1 MIMEVYFM
9 ASEVLL
15 NELRSIEE
23 ELEKS
28 NKKVTDE
35 NAFEYL
41 AMQFFCYKI
50 KNIKPKLYDIESS
63 ITNGPNDGGID
74 FVYYDDE
81 ESKVVLGQCKYT
93 ENMKLNDIISE
104 LNKMSST
111 VENFKKAYTGTYN
124 KKLKTNLQNALD
136 RLPDES
142 AGNVEY
148 CIFTTS
154 DINQNDVTNK
164 LHAEHNLYSKDMVSV
179 YGVSEINSQIK
190 ELIERAKTVNEYKIE
205 IDYPHNVLQYETD
218 NVSGIMVNMSS
229 ESLVRMYDKFK
240 DEGLFDLN
248 IRKYIKNK
256 TVDEGIKETLDKE
269 RDNFWF
275 YNNGLTIACSE
286 YVLDGNKVKLYD
298 FSIVNGGQTTNR
310 IGNYK
315 GSNNDKFYLPCK
327 IISIKNDDQK
337 LYSKIAE
344 ATNSQ
349 KPINPRDLKSNS
361 PEMKMLQ
368 RWLGK
373 EGVYLEIK
381 RGEKKKL
388 KNIKSIKNDELGQ
401 LLLSFGYQQ
410 PGTARSGKRNIF
422 ENKPLYNK
430 LYRVNYEKDP
440 NKKEFV
446 LDLIKLSEDY
456 SIIEADLKNGTTI
469 SDDEK
474 IVLSNAKYVIFS
486 LLGLS
491 YYIVNE
497 DYSRDDLNND
507 ISVLK
512 SPDLVYSK
520 FISNYKADDYQ
531 ERLKSLIE
539 MILDSLCDTYE
550 NCVAR
555 NEVTSISNLFK
566 TDKKYRD
573 SIVKDFLNVINKR
586 TMKNEFISACEI
598 LKR

>member
-1 MIMEVYFM
+1 M
-9 ASEVLL
+9 ATEVLL
-15 NELRSIEE
+15 NELRSIKK

-50 KNIKPKLYDIESS
+50 NNIEPKLYDIESS

-164 LHAEHNLYSKDMVSV
+164 LHAENNLYSKDMVSV

-190 ELIERAKTVNEYKIE
+190 ELIEKAKTVNEYKIE

-491 YYIVNE
+491 YFLVNE

-531 ERLKSLIE
+531 ERLKSLIKI
-539 MILDSLCDTYE
+539 ILNSLCDTYE
-550 NCVAR
+550 NCVSR

-573 SIVKDFLNVINKR
+573 SIVKDFLNVINMR

-598 LKR
+598 FKR

>member
-1 MIMEVYFM
+1 M

-15 NELRSIEE
+15 NELRSIKE

-164 LHAEHNLYSKDMVSV
+164 LHAENNLYSKDMVSV

-190 ELIERAKTVNEYKIE
+190 ELIEKAKTVNEYKIE

-573 SIVKDFLNVINKR
+573 SIVKDFLSVINKR

>member
-1 MIMEVYFM
+1 M

-50 KNIKPKLYDIESS
+50 KSIKPKLYDIESS

-111 VENFKKAYTGTYN
+111 VENFKKANTGTYN

-164 LHAEHNLYSKDMVSV
+164 LHAENNLYSKDMVSV

-190 ELIERAKTVNEYKIE
+190 ELIEKAKTVNEYKIE

-315 GSNNDKFYLPCK
+315 GSNTNKFYLPCK
-327 IISIKNDDQK
+327 IISIKNNDQK

-373 EGVYLEIK
+373 EGIYLEIK
-381 RGEKKKL
+381 RGEKRKR
-388 KNIKSIKNDELGQ
+388 NARNIKNDELGQ

-456 SIIEADLKNGTTI
+456 TIIEADLKNGTTI

-598 LKR
+598 FKR

>member
-15 NELRSIEE
+15 NELRSIKK

-28 NKKVTDE
+28 KKKVTDE

-50 KNIKPKLYDIESS
+50 KNIEPKLYDIESS

-81 ESKVVLGQCKYT
+81 ESKVVLGQCKHT

-111 VENFKKAYTGTYN
+111 VENFKKANTGTYN

-190 ELIERAKTVNEYKIE
+190 KLIERAKTVNEYKIE
-205 IDYPHNVLQYETD
+205 IDHPHNVLQYETD

-248 IRKYIKNK
+248 IRKYIKNR

-368 RWLGK
+368 RWLEK

-388 KNIKSIKNDELGQ
+388 KNLKSIKNDELGQ

-410 PGTARSGKRNIF
+410 PGTARSGKRYIF

-440 NKKEFV
+440 NKKDFV

-456 SIIEADLKNGTTI
+456 TIIEANLKNGTTI

-491 YYIVNE
+491 YFIVNE

-550 NCVAR
+550 NCVSR

-598 LKR
+598 FKR

>member
-1 MIMEVYFM
+1 M

-50 KNIKPKLYDIESS
+50 KSIKPKLYDIESS

-111 VENFKKAYTGTYN
+111 VENVKKANTGTYN

-164 LHAEHNLYSKDMVSV
+164 LHAENNLYSKDMVSV

-190 ELIERAKTVNEYKIE
+190 ELIEKAKTVNEYKIE

-315 GSNNDKFYLPCK
+315 GSNTNKFYLPCK
-327 IISIKNDDQK
+327 IISIKNNDQK

-373 EGVYLEIK
+373 EGIYLEIK
-381 RGEKKKL
+381 RGEKRKR
-388 KNIKSIKNDELGQ
+388 NARNIKNDELGQ

-456 SIIEADLKNGTTI
+456 TIIEADLKNGTTI

-598 LKR
+598 FKR

>member
-1 MIMEVYFM
+1 M

-15 NELRSIEE
+15 NELRSIKK

-104 LNKMSST
+104 LNKMSNT

-136 RLPDES
+136 RLPVES

-164 LHAEHNLYSKDMVSV
+164 LHAENNLYSKDMVSV

-190 ELIERAKTVNEYKIE
+190 ELIEKAKTVNEYKIE

-497 DYSRDDLNND
+497 DYLRDDLNND

>member
-1 MIMEVYFM
+1 M

-15 NELRSIEE
+15 NELRSIKE

-164 LHAEHNLYSKDMVSV
+164 LHTENNLYSKDMVSV

-190 ELIERAKTVNEYKIE
+190 ELIEKAKTVNEYKIE

>member
-1 MIMEVYFM
+1 M

-50 KNIKPKLYDIESS
+50 KSIKPKLYDIESS

-81 ESKVVLGQCKYT
+81 ESKAVLGQCKYT

-111 VENFKKAYTGTYN
+111 VENFKKANTGTYN

-164 LHAEHNLYSKDMVSV
+164 LHAENNLYSKDMVSV

-190 ELIERAKTVNEYKIE
+190 ELIEKAKTVNEYKIE

-315 GSNNDKFYLPCK
+315 GSNTNKFYLPCK
-327 IISIKNDDQK
+327 IISIKNNDQK

-373 EGVYLEIK
+373 EGIYLEIK
-381 RGEKKKL
+381 RGEKRKR
-388 KNIKSIKNDELGQ
+388 NARNIKNDELGQ

-456 SIIEADLKNGTTI
+456 TIIEADLKNGTTI

-598 LKR
+598 FKR

>member
-1 MIMEVYFM
+1 M

-15 NELRSIEE
+15 NELRSIKK

-28 NKKVTDE
+28 KKKVADE
-35 NAFEYL
+35 NVFEYL

-50 KNIKPKLYDIESS
+50 KNIEPKLYDIESS

-81 ESKVVLGQCKYT
+81 EPKVVLGQCKYT

-111 VENFKKAYTGTYN
+111 VENFKKANTGTYN

-164 LHAEHNLYSKDMVSV
+164 LHAENNLYSKDMVSV

-229 ESLVRMYDKFK
+229 ESLIHMYNKFK

-286 YVLDGNKVKLYD
+286 YVLDGNKVKLFD

-327 IISIKNDDQK
+327 IISIKNNDQK

-381 RGEKKKL
+381 RGEKKKR
-388 KNIKSIKNDELGQ
+388 NGRNIKNDELGQ

-410 PGTARSGKRNIF
+410 PGTARNGKRSIF

-440 NKKEFV
+440 NKKEFI

-456 SIIEADLKNGTTI
+456 SNIEADFKSGTKIAEDDKN
-469 SDDEK
+469 
-474 IVLSNAKYVIFS
+474 VLSNAKYVIFS

-491 YYIVNE
+491 YFIANG

-507 ISVLK
+507 TSVLK
-512 SPDLVYSK
+512 NPELIYSK
-520 FISNYKADDYQ
+520 FISNYKDDDYE
-531 ERLKSLIE
+531 ERLESLIE
-539 MILDSLCDTYE
+539 IILSSLCDTYE
-550 NCVAR
+550 DCVGR

-586 TMKNEFISACEI
+586 TMRNEFISACEI

>member
-1 MIMEVYFM
+1 M

-15 NELRSIEE
+15 NELRSIKE

-28 NKKVTDE
+28 NKKLTDE

-50 KNIKPKLYDIESS
+50 KNIEPKLYDIESS

-111 VENFKKAYTGTYN
+111 VENFKKANTGTYN

-205 IDYPHNVLQYETD
+205 IDYPHNVLKYETD

-315 GSNNDKFYLPCK
+315 GSNNDKFYLSCK
-327 IISIKNDDQK
+327 IISIKNNDQK

-381 RGEKKKL
+381 RGEKKKR
-388 KNIKSIKNDELGQ
+388 NGRNIKNDELGQ

-410 PGTARSGKRNIF
+410 PGTSRSGKRSIF

-430 LYRVNYEKDP
+430 LYRVNYEKDS
-440 NKKEFV
+440 NKKEFI
-446 LDLIKLSEDY
+446 LDLIQLSEDY

-469 SDDEK
+469 SDDDK

-491 YYIVNE
+491 YFLVNE

-531 ERLKSLIE
+531 ERLKSLIKI
-539 MILDSLCDTYE
+539 ILDSLCDTYE
-550 NCVAR
+550 NCVSR

-573 SIVKDFLNVINKR
+573 SIVKDFLNVINMR

-598 LKR
+598 FKR

>member
-15 NELRSIEE
+15 NELRSIKE

-41 AMQFFCYKI
+41 VMQFFCYKI
-50 KNIKPKLYDIESS
+50 KNIEPKLYDIESS

-164 LHAEHNLYSKDMVSV
+164 LHAENNLYSKDMVSV

-190 ELIERAKTVNEYKIE
+190 ELIEKAKTVNEYKIE

>member
-1 MIMEVYFM
+1 M

-15 NELRSIEE
+15 NELRSIKE

-164 LHAEHNLYSKDMVSV
+164 LHAENNLYSKDMVSV

-190 ELIERAKTVNEYKIE
+190 ELIEKAKTVNEYKIE
-205 IDYPHNVLQYETD
+205 INYPHNVLQYETD

-456 SIIEADLKNGTTI
+456 TIIEADLKNGTTI

>member
-1 MIMEVYFM
+1 M

-164 LHAEHNLYSKDMVSV
+164 LHAENNLYSKDMVSV

-190 ELIERAKTVNEYKIE
+190 ELIEKAKTVNEYKIE

-381 RGEKKKL
+381 RGEKKKI

>member
-1 MIMEVYFM
+1 M

-15 NELRSIEE
+15 NELRSIKE

-164 LHAEHNLYSKDMVSV
+164 LHAENNLYSKDMVSV

-190 ELIERAKTVNEYKIE
+190 ELIEKAKTVNEYKIE

-269 RDNFWF
+269 RENFWF

-410 PGTARSGKRNIF
+410 PGTARSGKRSIF

-440 NKKEFV
+440 NKKEFI
-446 LDLIKLSEDY
+446 LDLIQLSEDY

-491 YYIVNE
+491 YFLVNE

-512 SPDLVYSK
+512 SPDLVCSK

-531 ERLKSLIE
+531 ERLKSLIKI
-539 MILDSLCDTYE
+539 ILDSLCDTYE
-550 NCVAR
+550 NCVSR

-573 SIVKDFLNVINKR
+573 SIVKDFLNVINMR

-598 LKR
+598 FKR

>member
-1 MIMEVYFM
+1 M

-15 NELRSIEE
+15 NELRSIKE

-142 AGNVEY
+142 VGNVEY

-164 LHAEHNLYSKDMVSV
+164 LHTENNLYSKDMVSV

-190 ELIERAKTVNEYKIE
+190 ELIEKAKTVNEYKIE

>member
-1 MIMEVYFM
+1 M

-15 NELRSIEE
+15 NELRSIKK

-111 VENFKKAYTGTYN
+111 VENFKKANTGTYN

-164 LHAEHNLYSKDMVSV
+164 LHAENNLYSKDMVSV

-190 ELIERAKTVNEYKIE
+190 ELIEKAKTVNEYKIE
-205 IDYPHNVLQYETD
+205 IDHPHNVLQYETD

-327 IISIKNDDQK
+327 IISIKNNDQK

-381 RGEKKKL
+381 RGEKKKR
-388 KNIKSIKNDELGQ
+388 NGRNIKNDELGQ

-410 PGTARSGKRNIF
+410 PGTARNGKRSIF

-440 NKKEFV
+440 NKKEFI

-456 SIIEADLKNGTTI
+456 TIIEADLKNGTTI

-491 YYIVNE
+491 YFLVNE

-531 ERLKSLIE
+531 ERLKSLIK

-550 NCVAR
+550 NCVSR

-566 TDKKYRD
+566 TDKKYRE
-573 SIVKDFLNVINKR
+573 SIVKDFLNVINMR

-598 LKR
+598 FKR

>member
-15 NELRSIEE
+15 NELRSIKK

-104 LNKMSST
+104 LNKMSNT

-164 LHAEHNLYSKDMVSV
+164 LHAENNLYSKDMVSV

-190 ELIERAKTVNEYKIE
+190 ELIEKAKTVNEYKIE

>member
-1 MIMEVYFM
+1 M

-15 NELRSIEE
+15 NELRSIKK

-28 NKKVTDE
+28 KKKVADE
-35 NAFEYL
+35 SVFEYL

-50 KNIKPKLYDIESS
+50 KNIEPKLYDIESS

-81 ESKVVLGQCKYT
+81 EPKVVLGQCKYT

-111 VENFKKAYTGTYN
+111 VENFKKANTGTYN

-164 LHAEHNLYSKDMVSV
+164 LHAENNLYSKDMVSV

-190 ELIERAKTVNEYKIE
+190 ELIEKAKTVNEYKIE
-205 IDYPHNVLQYETD
+205 IDHPHNVLQYETD

-327 IISIKNDDQK
+327 IISIKNNDQK

-381 RGEKKKL
+381 RGEKKKR
-388 KNIKSIKNDELGQ
+388 NGRNIKNDELGQ

-410 PGTARSGKRNIF
+410 PGTARNGKRSIF

-440 NKKEFV
+440 NKKEFI

-456 SIIEADLKNGTTI
+456 SNIEADFKSGTKIAEDDKNI
-469 SDDEK
+469 
-474 IVLSNAKYVIFS
+474 LSNAKYVIFS

-491 YYIVNE
+491 YFIANG

-507 ISVLK
+507 TSVLK
-512 SPDLVYSK
+512 NPELIYSK
-520 FISNYKADDYQ
+520 FISNYKDDDYE
-531 ERLKSLIE
+531 ERLESLIE
-539 MILDSLCDTYE
+539 IILSSLCDTYE
-550 NCVAR
+550 DCVGR

-573 SIVKDFLNVINKR
+573 SIVKDFFNVINKR
-586 TMKNEFISACEI
+586 TMRNEFISACEI

>member
-1 MIMEVYFM
+1 M

-15 NELRSIEE
+15 NELRSIKE

-164 LHAEHNLYSKDMVSV
+164 LHAENNLYSKDMVSV

-190 ELIERAKTVNEYKIE
+190 ELIEKAKTVNEYKIE

-388 KNIKSIKNDELGQ
+388 KKIKNIKNDELGQ

>member
-1 MIMEVYFM
+1 M

-15 NELRSIEE
+15 NELRSIKE

-164 LHAEHNLYSKDMVSV
+164 LHTENNLYSKDMVSV

-190 ELIERAKTVNEYKIE
+190 ELIEKAKTVNEYKIE
-205 IDYPHNVLQYETD
+205 IDYPHNVLQYDTD

>member
-1 MIMEVYFM
+1 M

-15 NELRSIEE
+15 NELRSIKE

-41 AMQFFCYKI
+41 VMQFFCYKI
-50 KNIKPKLYDIESS
+50 KNIEPKLYDIESS

-164 LHAEHNLYSKDMVSV
+164 LHAENNLYSKDMVSV

-190 ELIERAKTVNEYKIE
+190 ELIEKAKTVNEYKIE

-315 GSNNDKFYLPCK
+315 GSNKFYLPCK

>member
-1 MIMEVYFM
+1 M

-218 NVSGIMVNMSS
+218 NVSEIMVNMSS

>member
-15 NELRSIEE
+15 NELRSIKE

-164 LHAEHNLYSKDMVSV
+164 LHAENNLYSKDMVSV

-190 ELIERAKTVNEYKIE
+190 ELIEKAKTVNEYKIE

-456 SIIEADLKNGTTI
+456 AIIEADLKNGTTI

-550 NCVAR
+550 NCVTR

>member
-1 MIMEVYFM
+1 M

-15 NELRSIEE
+15 NELRSIKK

-28 NKKVTDE
+28 KKKVADE
-35 NAFEYL
+35 SVFEYL

-50 KNIKPKLYDIESS
+50 KNIEPKLYDIESS

-81 ESKVVLGQCKYT
+81 EPKVVLGQCKYT

-111 VENFKKAYTGTYN
+111 VENFKKANTGTYN

-164 LHAEHNLYSKDMVSV
+164 LHAENNLYSKDMVSV

-190 ELIERAKTVNEYKIE
+190 ELIEKAKTVNEYKIE

-327 IISIKNDDQK
+327 IISIKNNDQK

-381 RGEKKKL
+381 RGEKKKR
-388 KNIKSIKNDELGQ
+388 NGRNIKNDELGQ

-410 PGTARSGKRNIF
+410 PGTARNGKRSIF

-440 NKKEFV
+440 NKKEFI

-456 SIIEADLKNGTTI
+456 SNIEADFKSGTKIAEDDKN
-469 SDDEK
+469 
-474 IVLSNAKYVIFS
+474 VLSNAKYVIFS

-491 YYIVNE
+491 YFIANG

-507 ISVLK
+507 TSVLK
-512 SPDLVYSK
+512 NPELIYSK
-520 FISNYKADDYQ
+520 FISNYKDDDYE
-531 ERLKSLIE
+531 ERLESLIE
-539 MILDSLCDTYE
+539 IILSSLCDTYE
-550 NCVAR
+550 DCVGR

-586 TMKNEFISACEI
+586 TMRNEFISACEI

>member
-1 MIMEVYFM
+1 M

-15 NELRSIEE
+15 NELRSIKK

-50 KNIKPKLYDIESS
+50 NNIEPKLYDIESS

-164 LHAEHNLYSKDMVSV
+164 LHAENNLYSKDMVSV

-190 ELIERAKTVNEYKIE
+190 ELIEKAKTVNEYKIE

-269 RDNFWF
+269 RDNFWL

-491 YYIVNE
+491 YFLVNE

-531 ERLKSLIE
+531 ERLKSLIKI
-539 MILDSLCDTYE
+539 ILNSLCDTYE
-550 NCVAR
+550 NCVSR

-573 SIVKDFLNVINKR
+573 SIVKDFLNVINMR
-586 TMKNEFISACEI
+586 TMKNEFISACKI
-598 LKR
+598 FKR

>member
-1 MIMEVYFM
+1 M

-15 NELRSIEE
+15 NELRSIKK

-28 NKKVTDE
+28 KKKVTDE
-35 NAFEYL
+35 NVFEYL

-50 KNIKPKLYDIESS
+50 KNIEPKLYDIESS

-81 ESKVVLGQCKYT
+81 DPKVVLGQCKYT

-111 VENFKKAYTGTYN
+111 VENFKKANTGTYN

-327 IISIKNDDQK
+327 IISIKNNDQK

-381 RGEKKKL
+381 RGEKKKR
-388 KNIKSIKNDELGQ
+388 NGRNIKNDELGQ

-410 PGTARSGKRNIF
+410 PGTARNGKRSIF

-440 NKKEFV
+440 NKKEFI

-456 SIIEADLKNGTTI
+456 SNIEAKFKSGTRIAENDKN
-469 SDDEK
+469 
-474 IVLSNAKYVIFS
+474 VLSNAKYVIFS

-491 YYIVNE
+491 YFIANG
-497 DYSRDDLNND
+497 DYSRDELNND
-507 ISVLK
+507 TSVLK
-512 SPDLVYSK
+512 NPDLIYSK
-520 FISNYKADDYQ
+520 FISNYKDDDYE
-531 ERLKSLIE
+531 ERLESLIE
-539 MILDSLCDTYE
+539 IILSSLCDTYDA
-550 NCVAR
+550 CVGR

-586 TMKNEFISACEI
+586 TMRNDFISACEI

>member
-1 MIMEVYFM
+1 M

-15 NELRSIEE
+15 NELRSIKE

-124 KKLKTNLQNALD
+124 KELKTNLQNALD

-164 LHAEHNLYSKDMVSV
+164 LHTENNLYSKDMVSV

-190 ELIERAKTVNEYKIE
+190 ELIEKAKTVNEYKIE

-381 RGEKKKL
+381 RVEKKKL

>member
-1 MIMEVYFM
+1 M

-15 NELRSIEE
+15 NELRSIKE

-104 LNKMSST
+104 LNKMSNT

-164 LHAEHNLYSKDMVSV
+164 LHAENNLYSKDMVSV

-190 ELIERAKTVNEYKIE
+190 ELIEKAKTVNEYKIE

-315 GSNNDKFYLPCK
+315 GSNYDKFYLPCK

-388 KNIKSIKNDELGQ
+388 RNIKSIKNDELGQ

>member
-1 MIMEVYFM
+1 M

-15 NELRSIEE
+15 NELRSIKE
-23 ELEKS
+23 ELEKG

-164 LHAEHNLYSKDMVSV
+164 LHAENNLYSKDMVSV

-190 ELIERAKTVNEYKIE
+190 ELIEKAKTVNEYKIE

-456 SIIEADLKNGTTI
+456 TIIEADLKNGTTI